1 MRIPVVKDD
10 PAVRESIVET
20 LRDEGHRVIHAKNGA
35 EALARCKRRVAD
47 VLINDIRLPGRLER
61 WRIAERYREHDP
73 GLPII
78 DTNRLSLLRHRPVP
92 GSVSLQKP
100 FHPEAIVR
108 TVKELARQGG
118 SS

>member
-1 MRIPVVKDD
+1 VRIPVVKDD

-35 EALARCKRRVAD
+35 EALAD